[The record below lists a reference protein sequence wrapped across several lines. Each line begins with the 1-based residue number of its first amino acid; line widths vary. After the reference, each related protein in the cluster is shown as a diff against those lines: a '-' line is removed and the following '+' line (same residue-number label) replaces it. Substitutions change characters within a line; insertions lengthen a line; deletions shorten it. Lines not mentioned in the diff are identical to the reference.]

1 MTSDQEPNC
10 GAENET
16 SDGLKTYGAVLQAL
30 RDDANLTQEEFAPL
44 VQYSVHYIAKIEQGK
59 RFPPRD
65 LPQRLEPVLGRLA
78 AKVLKAAARSLNRK
92 RGLAAWF
99 QQWAALEEEA
109 LSLYA
114 YECRAIP
121 GLLQPESYV
130 RATFERRLPPV
141 TEEQLEAEVAARLA
155 RQRLL
160 DDKPHTSFS
169 FVIEQCLLERRAGGR
184 EVARAVIDNLLA
196 CAVRPN
202 VEIQIMP
209 LVQEENTSVDGHMYL
224 AEARNHQWF
233 GYTEGARTSNLI
245 TAPEDVNILLH
256 RYGRLRSQALGH
268 GATVSLLERMRG
280 AL

>member
-109 LSLYA
+109 LALYA
-114 YECRAIP
+114 YECRTIP
-121 GLLQPESYV
+121 GLLQPEPYM
-130 RATFERRLPPV
+130 RAVSRLNVPPR
-141 TEEQLEAEVAARLA
+141 TAEQVDQQVKARLD
-155 RQRLL
+155 RQRVLL
-160 DDKPHTSFS
+160 DRPGVAFS
-169 FVIEQCLLERRAGGR
+169 FIIEQCVLERHLGGRDVTRALLDRLLELGEKAN
-184 EVARAVIDNLLA
+184 ID
-196 CAVRPN
+196 
-202 VEIQIMP
+202 IQVMP
-209 LVQEENTSVDGHMYL
+209 LTQPEHAGSEGHVYL
-224 AEARNHQWF
+224 AEVPAGTWF
-233 GYTEGARTSNLI
+233 GYTEGHRQSALT
-245 TAPEDVNILLH
+245 TTPEDVSAMLQ
-256 RYGRLRSQALGH
+256 RYGKLRSQALDPQ
-268 GATVSLLERMRG
+268 ATAGLLKQMRG

>member
-109 LSLYA
+109 LALYT
-114 YECRAIP
+114 YECRTIP
-121 GLLQPESYV
+121 GLLQPEPYI
-130 RATFERRLPPV
+130 RALFARRLPPLSA
-141 TEEQLEAEVAARLA
+141 EQIDRQIAARLERQELLRA
-155 RQRLL
+155 R
-160 DDKPHTSFS
+160 PNTFFS
-169 FVIEQCLLERRAGGR
+169 FIVEECLLERRLGGA
-184 EVARAVIDNLLA
+184 EVTAAVIDHLLQ
-196 CAVRPN
+196 VGRWLN
-202 VEIQIMP
+202 VEVQLMP
-209 LVQEENTSVDGHMYL
+209 LRQEDHAGAGGQLYL
-224 AEARNHQWF
+224 AEMRPNQWI
-233 GYTEGARTSNLI
+233 GYMEGHDRSSLI
-245 TAPEDVNILLH
+245 TDAAGVSPMLQ
-256 RYGRLRSQALGH
+256 RYGKMRSQALSH
-268 GATVSLLERMRG
+268 DATMRLLELRRG

>member
-130 RATFERRLPPV
+130 RALCERQLPPYSPQQID
-141 TEEQLEAEVAARLA
+141 ERVAARLE
-155 RQRLL
+155 RQGVLAER
-160 DDKPHTSFS
+160 PHCAFS
-169 FVIEQCLLERRAGGR
+169 FVIEESLLLRHLGGTGVTRQIIDHLLEVGRR
-184 EVARAVIDNLLA
+184 N
-196 CAVRPN
+196 N
-202 VEIQIMP
+202 VDIQVMP
-209 LVQEENTSVDGHMYL
+209 LRQEDHAGSDGQLYL
-224 AEARNHQWF
+224 AGVRENRWF
-233 GYTEGARTSNLI
+233 GYTEGHRSSSLI
-245 TAPEDVNILLH
+245 TEPGEVSTLLQ
-256 RYGRLRSQALGH
+256 RYSRLRSQALDSR
-268 GATVSLLERMRG
+268 ATVSLLERMRG